1 MKLLL
6 DTHVFVWWILEPMR
20 VSKPVETAIRARDSR
35 VFVSVASVWEIGIK
49 RAKGKLELPR
59 DLRSQ
64 LVRESFESLDVTL
77 NHALATI
84 DLPGHHLDP
93 FDRMIVAQARLEKMT
108 LATHDR
114 RLADYSLDII
124 WT

>member
-1 MKLLL
+1 MRLLL
-6 DTHVFVWWILEPMR
+6 DTHVFVWWILEPAR
-20 VSKPVETAIRARDSR
+20 VSKQVEMAIRAQDSR
-35 VFVSVASVWEIGIK
+35 VFVSVASIWEIGIK

-64 LVRESFESLDVTL
+64 LVRESFESVGITLD
-77 NHALATI
+77 HALASV

-93 FDRMIVAQARLEKMT
+93 FDRMIVAQARLENMT

-114 RLADYSLDII
+114 RLAEYSLDVI